1 MKKILKFVTLIAGL
15 RFLVKI
21 LSENVDIKVQIEKLR
36 DELATL
42 ETEDLESKLKAFF
55 KKYDPNLIYFVV
67 DTFLAMSNKAWKD
80 SLYSSCRVR
89 PLQCTSLICKQR
101 NFELTI
107 QSLNQRTASDFSYLG
122 KKTMISMP

>member
-1 MKKILKFVTLIAGL
+1 MKKILKFATLVAGV

-55 KKYDPNLIYFVV
+55 KKYDPN
-67 DTFLAMSNKAWKD
+67 SNNHEE
-80 SLYSSCRVR
+80 
-89 PLQCTSLICKQR
+89 QE
-101 NFELTI
+101 EL
-107 QSLNQRTASDFSYLG
+107 
-122 KKTMISMP
+122 

>member
-55 KKYDPNLIYFVV
+55 KKYDPN
-67 DTFLAMSNKAWKD
+67 SNN
-80 SLYSSCRVR
+80 
-89 PLQCTSLICKQR
+89 QEEQE
-101 NFELTI
+101 EL
-107 QSLNQRTASDFSYLG
+107 
-122 KKTMISMP
+122 

>member
-1 MKKILKFVTLIAGL
+1 MKKIFQFVPLVAGV

-55 KKYDPNLIYFVV
+55 KKYDPN
-67 DTFLAMSNKAWKD
+67 SNNHEE
-80 SLYSSCRVR
+80 
-89 PLQCTSLICKQR
+89 QE
-101 NFELTI
+101 EL
-107 QSLNQRTASDFSYLG
+107 
-122 KKTMISMP
+122 